1 MDPSQSDTPKSD
13 FDPKPAFEEIANGN
27 EPARQ
32 CCWAIYGFLHLIDD
46 LYDRDHVVS
55 PEEMATV
62 VVAFQETVAAN
73 PFFQTHREAL
83 LALLRV
89 AWTSWVSSEGP
100 PVQDAPEGTGDV
112 LKSAYQEIF
121 FFIASVT
128 GGLPYGLAMSRK
140 YRGYKIG

>member
-1 MDPSQSDTPKSD
+1 MDPSQSDTPKPD
-13 FDPKPAFEEIANGN
+13 FDPKACFEEIANGV

-46 LYDRDHVVS
+46 LYDRDHVVG
-55 PEEMATV
+55 PDEMATV
-62 VVAFQETVAAN
+62 VVAFQETVACN
-73 PFFQTHREAL
+73 PFFQAHREAL

-100 PVQDAPEGTGDV
+100 PIEGAPAGARDV

-121 FFIASVT
+121 WYIASVT

-140 YRGYKIG
+140 FRSYKIG